1 MRPTVPSA
9 VHHHSRPMGGRDPD
23 EAHRVATP
31 LELLFD
37 LTFATSFGLAAE
49 QLAAALANGRY
60 VAALLGFGFASFAI
74 CWAWAE
80 FSWFSSAYDT
90 DDWIFRALTM
100 VQMIG
105 VLVLAIGLPRLFA
118 SIVGGERFDNSIMV
132 LGYVI
137 MRVALVLQWLR
148 AARGDVARRRACWI
162 HALAI
167 AIAQVGWVML
177 IILHFSTLFAVT
189 LGGFLLLVELC
200 GPALAHHHGG
210 GTPWHTQHIVERHSL
225 FVLIALGEGVVGTAA
240 ALSAVVDQHGW
251 TLDAALV
258 GVAGTGLTFG
268 MWWLYDLLPSAR
280 TLGEHRHRAAAWG
293 FGQMMIVTSTVAT
306 GAGLGVAARS
316 IEGQARITALAAVLS
331 VAVPVAVYLGFV
343 HAMYWFLVRRI
354 HPFHAWLLL
363 VSGGVVALTVVAAL
377 GGLDMARC
385 LVVLTLA
392 PAVTVV
398 GYEMVGYRHHAET
411 LAGRGG

>member
-1 MRPTVPSA
+1 MRSTVRSA
-9 VHHHSRPMGGRDPD
+9 AHHHPRPMGGRDPN
-23 EAHRVATP
+23 EAHRVATS

-49 QLAAALANGRY
+49 QLAEALAHGHY

-80 FSWFSSAYDT
+80 FSWFSSAYGI
-90 DDWIFRALTM
+90 DDWIFRILTM

-105 VLVLAIGLPRLFA
+105 VLVLTIGLPRLFA
-118 SIVGGERFDNSIMV
+118 SIVGGDRLDNSVMV

-137 MRVALVLQWLR
+137 MRVALVVQWLR
-148 AARGDVARRRACWI
+148 AARHDGARRRACWI
-162 HALAI
+162 HAAGI
-167 AIAQVGWVML
+167 AIAQIGWVML
-177 IILHFSTLFAVT
+177 IVLRLSTSFTVT
-189 LGGFLLLVELC
+189 LAGFLVLVELS
-200 GPALAHHHGG
+200 GPLFAERHG
-210 GTPWHTQHIVERHSL
+210 GTPWHTHHIVERHNL
-225 FVLIALGEGVVGTAA
+225 FVLIALGEGVVGAAA
-240 ALSAVVDQHGW
+240 ALSAVVDRHGW
-251 TLDAALV
+251 TLDSALV

-331 VAVPVAVYLGFV
+331 VAAPVAVYLGLV
-343 HAMYWFLVRRI
+343 YGMNWFLVRQFHR
-354 HPFHAWLLL
+354 FHAWLL
-363 VSGGVVALTVVAAL
+363 VGSAGVLSLTIVAAL
-377 GGLDMARC
+377 CGLDLAEC
-385 LVVLTLA
+385 LVVLMVA

-398 GYEMVGYRHHAET
+398 GYEMVGNRHHAEA
-411 LAGRGG
+411 LAD